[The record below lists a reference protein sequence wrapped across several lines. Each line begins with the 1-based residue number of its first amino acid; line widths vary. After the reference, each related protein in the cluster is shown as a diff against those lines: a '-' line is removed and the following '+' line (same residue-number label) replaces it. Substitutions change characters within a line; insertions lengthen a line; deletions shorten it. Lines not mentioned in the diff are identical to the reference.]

1 MSTKEMRNN
10 SVNYYGKSPGYI
22 VGLQGGENMYVI
34 DHLSKKEEGIWV
46 YAYILPYN
54 WKKFFNMFL
63 NDHLQEAGRGKRN
76 RH

>member
-1 MSTKEMRNN
+1 
-10 SVNYYGKSPGYI
+10 
-22 VGLQGGENMYVI
+22 MYVI

-46 YAYILPYN
+46 HAYILPYN
-54 WKKFFNMFL
+54 WKKIFNMFL